1 MRRRIP
7 WLAGLAAM
15 IGLSASAVTPE
26 SIVVVANRNVP
37 ASISLARQYMERR
50 SIPETHL
57 CVLDL
62 PKGEMISR
70 GDYVQRLRDPLLNHL
85 RDHKLID
92 QRLRPK
98 GEVQSFESAWLT
110 ETSRID
116 CVVSMYGVPVR
127 IADTRISLA
136 NRITDRLGYVQY
148 KNTAAVDSELA
159 LMLSHSYP
167 LGGPTPNPLFRSFR
181 IAGKDRERE
190 APVLLACR
198 LDGPSVDAVRH
209 MINDVIDTER
219 YGILGRVYVD
229 SRGLRGGDYF
239 MGDYW
244 LTESYERL
252 ARMGYEGVLDQ
263 KEETWPA
270 YFPMEQAGIY
280 LGWYDE
286 QVSGPFTVPGF
297 HFQPGAVAY
306 HIHSGSAAI
315 LRTKDQ
321 HWAGPLVDR
330 GAAVTMGAVA
340 EPFLQFTPQ
349 VNIFIERLLQGFS
362 FVEAAYLSQNVLSWQ
377 ITFIG
382 DPLYR
387 PFRYSLAEQL
397 QHMEEDQ
404 HPGIEWLQLRQIN
417 RLVRDGRF
425 NVALNYARACIR
437 ENDSLVL
444 RERLGDLY
452 AINDLHYEA
461 ALQYDYILDHAS
473 TAATAVRVGQRLMRL
488 LEAMHLPDKVE
499 EARAFIEEH
508 WPDNPYMPWLDT
520 P

>member
-1 MRRRIP
+1 M
-7 WLAGLAAM
+7 
-15 IGLSASAVTPE
+15 
-26 SIVVVANRNVP
+26 
-37 ASISLARQYMERR
+37 
-50 SIPETHL
+50 
-57 CVLDL
+57 
-62 PKGEMISR
+62 
-70 GDYVQRLRDPLLNHL
+70 
-85 RDHKLID
+85 
-92 QRLRPK
+92 
-98 GEVQSFESAWLT
+98 
-110 ETSRID
+110 
-116 CVVSMYGVPVR
+116 
-127 IADTRISLA
+127 
-136 NRITDRLGYVQY
+136 
-148 KNTAAVDSELA
+148 
-159 LMLSHSYP
+159 
-167 LGGPTPNPLFRSFR
+167 
-181 IAGKDRERE
+181 
-190 APVLLACR
+190 
-198 LDGPSVDAVRH
+198 
-209 MINDVIDTER
+209 
-219 YGILGRVYVD
+219 
-229 SRGLRGGDYF
+229 
-239 MGDYW
+239 
-244 LTESYERL
+244 
-252 ARMGYEGVLDQ
+252 
-263 KEETWPA
+263 
-270 YFPMEQAGIY
+270 
-280 LGWYDE
+280 
-286 QVSGPFTVPGF
+286 
-297 HFQPGAVAY
+297 
-306 HIHSGSAAI
+306 
-315 LRTKDQ
+315 
-321 HWAGPLVDR
+321 
-330 GAAVTMGAVA
+330 TMGAVA